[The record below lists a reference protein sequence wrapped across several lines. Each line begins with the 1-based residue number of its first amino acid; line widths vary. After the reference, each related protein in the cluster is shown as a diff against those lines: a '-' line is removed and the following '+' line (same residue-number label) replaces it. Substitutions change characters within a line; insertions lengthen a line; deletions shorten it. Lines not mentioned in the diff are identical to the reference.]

1 MERLT
6 EYEKG
11 LAICD
16 ALGLRVHERK
26 MQAHEGLICNRT
38 ILIDPRLSEMRKA
51 AVLAEELG
59 HFMTSVGNII
69 DCRDANNS
77 RQEAKARLWSYRR
90 LIDPAKLAEAGVDE
104 RVIQQI
110 VGHKGQNVTRQV
122 YTHLTMKPLLEA
134 INRI

>member
-6 EYEKG
+6 EYDKG
-11 LAICD
+11 LAFCD
-16 ALGLRVHERK
+16 ALGLKVYERK

-38 ILIDPRLSEMRKA
+38 ILIDPRLSETRKA

-90 LIDPAKLAEAGVDE
+90 LIDPAKLAEAEAHGCCMPWEVAEYLGVDE
-104 RVIQQI
+104 QMLR
-110 VGHKGQNVTRQV
+110 
-122 YTHLTMKPLLEA
+122 EA
-134 INRI
+134 VER